1 MKLFRNQEIGWY
13 LSGFFVTIGTV
24 CIVYLIVGKNPLYYL
39 LAEGI
44 LCSALY
50 LLCMKRRYED
60 VEKLTQKIDRILHG
74 EDQLELGEY
83 QEGDLEILK
92 DEIYKMTVR
101 LREQNEHLKK
111 EKTFLADALA
121 NISHQ
126 IRTPLTSV
134 NLMLERIRKQDL
146 EERQKRKIYREMA
159 EMLQRMEWLILG
171 LLKISKL
178 DAGAVVLDKQR
189 IQVEPFIREVVRS
202 LEIPMELREQKLILK
217 GTSDAAFYGDAS
229 WTMEA
234 VGNVLKNCME
244 HTPIGGTIRIAW
256 EENPLYT
263 ELSVTDSGNGI
274 DEKDLPHIFERFY
287 KGRISEQQN
296 FGIGLSLARS
306 ILTQEKAIITAKNN
320 KEGEPDFLFVFMGE
334 KKKWK
339 SDKFVMKKSSKCH
352 VGQVYLFLET
362 KRRKKDGNSK
372 NRKPDKSVWKR

>member
-229 WTMEA
+229 WSMS
-234 VGNVLKNCME
+234 
-244 HTPIGGTIRIAW
+244 R
-256 EENPLYT
+256 
-263 ELSVTDSGNGI
+263 
-274 DEKDLPHIFERFY
+274 
-287 KGRISEQQN
+287 
-296 FGIGLSLARS
+296 
-306 ILTQEKAIITAKNN
+306 
-320 KEGEPDFLFVFMGE
+320 
-334 KKKWK
+334 
-339 SDKFVMKKSSKCH
+339 
-352 VGQVYLFLET
+352 
-362 KRRKKDGNSK
+362 KRK
-372 NRKPDKSVWKR
+372 

>member
-1 MKLFRNQEIGWY
+1 MWK
-13 LSGFFVTIGTV
+13 
-24 CIVYLIVGKNPLYYL
+24 
-39 LAEGI
+39 
-44 LCSALY
+44 
-50 LLCMKRRYED
+50 
-60 VEKLTQKIDRILHG
+60 KLTQKIDRILHG

-274 DEKDLPHIFERFY
+274 DRKSIC
-287 KGRISEQQN
+287 RISLVTVLVRAEYRN
-296 FGIGLSLARS
+296 SSKFWHWSFASTRS
-306 ILTQEKAIITAKNN
+306 IPYPRKGHYHRQKIN
-320 KEGEPDFLFVFMGE
+320 KGGGASISCFVFSRG
-334 KKKWK
+334 KKKK
-339 SDKFVMKKSSKCH
+339 
-352 VGQVYLFLET
+352 VGKV
-362 KRRKKDGNSK
+362 N
-372 NRKPDKSVWKR
+372 

>member
-146 EERQKRKIYREMA
+146 EERQKRKIYREM
-159 EMLQRMEWLILG
+159 
-171 LLKISKL
+171 
-178 DAGAVVLDKQR
+178 DKQR

-244 HTPIGGTIRIAW
+244 HTPIGGTIHIAW

-320 KEGEPDFLFVFMGE
+320 KEGGARFLVRFYGGKE
-334 KKKWK
+334 KMEK
-339 SDKFVMKKSSKCH
+339 
-352 VGQVYLFLET
+352 
-362 KRRKKDGNSK
+362 
-372 NRKPDKSVWKR
+372 

>member
-244 HTPIGGTIRIAW
+244 HTPDEGKIKITCSQ
-256 EENPLYT
+256 NPLYT
-263 ELSVTDSGNGI
+263 EFVIEDGGNGFSR
-274 DEKDLPHIFERFY
+274 KDLPHLFERFY
-287 KGRISEQQN
+287 RGEQAAKDSA
-296 FGIGLSLARS
+296 GIGLALAKL
-306 ILTQEKAIITAKNN
+306 ILEAQNGQITA
-320 KEGEPDFLFVFMGE
+320 E
-334 KKKWK
+334 
-339 SDKFVMKKSSKCH
+339 
-352 VGQVYLFLET
+352 
-362 KRRKKDGNSK
+362 NSESGHARFRIK
-372 NRKPDKSVWKR
+372 IYAS

>member
-234 VGNVLKNCME
+234 VCNVLKNCME

-320 KEGEPDFLFVFMGE
+320 KEGGARFLVRFYGGKE
-334 KKKWK
+334 KMEK
-339 SDKFVMKKSSKCH
+339 
-352 VGQVYLFLET
+352 
-362 KRRKKDGNSK
+362 
-372 NRKPDKSVWKR
+372 